1 MLMMLSGCTSDE
13 SEPALNLAT
22 EEGREEVAAT
32 LNVSQQGWNSNHQVL
47 TRTGESVD
55 YLRDNS
61 FGIYCPAFVLQNGKI
76 SWNETDN
83 TWKIGNYVWFLPRDF
98 KVSVSFNGIERQS
111 KTGYFSFTGSH
122 EISEA
127 YLGCTFD
134 NIRFAQGLRMQDDT
148 QIAFTNER
156 LCTVT
161 IVQSTATNGTLLF
174 DGNELALES
183 AAPITGARVYTLH
196 GVAAGPHT
204 IEQGTG
210 GESGLF
216 YVSANNTVFAYAPW
230 MDSPNIAWSTPPA
243 VDTDR
248 LLPFTATNS
257 NTTDLMWAHT
267 THEGYSIGLEFRHAL
282 AKVSF
287 SSITNNLDEP
297 LQLTKV
303 TITDKP
309 TGRLYQ
315 SGKLLLDN
323 GTWQNLSA
331 FSSEQKITIQDFDNA
346 TEGNQSLSVASGATE
361 SLELD
366 ELPPLLQ
373 IPGPKVTVTFTFTSA
388 SYGEETVSRD
398 ITLHQARNQIVSLTI
413 GDNHQVVIVE

>member
-1 MLMMLSGCTSDE
+1 MLMMLAGCTSDE

-22 EEGREEVAAT
+22 EEGRAEVAAT
-32 LNVSQQGWNSNHQVL
+32 LNVSQQEWNSNHQVL

-55 YLRDNS
+55 YLRTNS

-76 SWNETDN
+76 SWTDN

-98 KVSVSFNGIERQS
+98 KVSVSFNGSDRQS
-111 KTGYFSFTGSH
+111 KTGYFSFTGIP
-122 EISEA
+122 EFSEA

-134 NIRFAQGLRMQDDT
+134 NIRFAKGLRMQGDT
-148 QIAFTNER
+148 KITFTNER

-196 GVAAGPHT
+196 GVDAGTHT
-204 IEQGTG
+204 IKQGTG

-230 MDSPNIAWSTPPA
+230 MASPGIVWTTPPP
-243 VDTDR
+243 VTTDR

-309 TGRLYQ
+309 AGRLYQ

-373 IPGPKVTVTFTFTSA
+373 IPGPTVTVTFTFTSA

-413 GDNHQVVIVE
+413 GDNHQVVIVQ